1 MATRKKKDPLRGKR
15 DPLSQLYRAAKRYVD
30 SQKGELH
37 GIDGVQVEEF
47 FQVPAWLGSGRNEW
61 HLVIRCRG
69 KQPDFR

>member
-15 DPLSQLYRAAKRYVD
+15 DPISQMYRAAKRYVE
-30 SQKGELH
+30 SRKGVVYGLY
-37 GIDGVQVEEF
+37 GVQVETQF
-47 FQVPAWLGSGRNEW
+47 GAPDNQF